1 MVVYLVLCP
10 CYLRC
15 SDYVVKYPKK
25 RYISE
30 YMKTPGAVA
39 VWPLRPALFSFGAK
53 RLCIPP
59 PFPMGKGA
67 ALEDIPPPLAGEIA
81 QPGQTVKG
89 RPPQNAA
96 GVPPL
101 DGPLPAVQ
109 HKPRR
114 RGIYHRRA
122 HPKRRARTSGQSVQ
136 KRGPVTCRARFSS
149 PALPVRAAVSLSTRP
164 AGP

>member
-1 MVVYLVLCP
+1 MRQYLAA
-10 CYLRC
+10 CYMTSHSPPRHAAVTYARGRFIIKTSVSFL
-15 SDYVVKYPKK
+15 
-25 RYISE
+25 YIIGRGS
-30 YMKTPGAVA
+30 TLSP
-39 VWPLRPALFSFGAK
+39 R
-53 RLCIPP
+53 
-59 PFPMGKGA
+59 PFPIQGKGA